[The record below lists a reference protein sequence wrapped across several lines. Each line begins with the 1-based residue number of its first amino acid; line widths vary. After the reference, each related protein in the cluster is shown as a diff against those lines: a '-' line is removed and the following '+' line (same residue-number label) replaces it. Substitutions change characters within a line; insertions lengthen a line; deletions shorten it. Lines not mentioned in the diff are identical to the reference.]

1 LKNRIEV
8 DLGVAIS
15 VVDLFQGAS
24 VAQVAEQVIQKLTDT
39 VPTEPALQPVS
50 RDRNMP
56 LCLAQERLWFLDQL
70 EPGNPF
76 YNVAIAIKLTG
87 PLNLVVLE
95 QSLNEIVKR
104 HEALRTSFAA
114 VKGCPIQVIAPTS
127 TLTLPVV
134 DLREFSSAEAE
145 AMHLATEEAQQ
156 PFDLSRLPLLR
167 PKLLCLNQ
175 KKHMLL
181 LAMHHIISD
190 GWSIGVFIRELAMIY
205 EAFSSG
211 KPSPLP
217 ELPIQY
223 ADFAAWQRQ
232 WLKSEVWKTQLNYW
246 KQQLSGNLPVLQLP
260 TDRPRP
266 AIQTFSGRK
275 HFLRLPKQLTKAVQ
289 SLNQREGVT
298 QFMTLLAVFKT
309 LLYCYTSQ
317 DDILVGSPVAGRTRP
332 ETEGLIGFFL
342 NTLVLRTDL
351 SGNPSFQ
358 ELLGRVREV
367 ALGAYAHQDVPFE
380 KLVEELQ
387 PERDLS
393 HNPLFQVMFILQNAA
408 IPEVE
413 ALPETSL
420 HQLSL
425 SPLEVDCGTSKF
437 DLKFSLWED
446 TEGFKGSIEYKTD
459 LFDATTIAGMARDF
473 EVLLNQVVVQPEIG
487 LNELAILLAEA
498 EKEQQHAK
506 EKEIEATSLQKLKLA
521 RRTAVRNA

>member
-1 LKNRIEV
+1 
-8 DLGVAIS
+8 
-15 VVDLFQGAS
+15 
-24 VAQVAEQVIQKLTDT
+24 
-39 VPTEPALQPVS
+39 
-50 RDRNMP
+50 
-56 LCLAQERLWFLDQL
+56 
-70 EPGNPF
+70 
-76 YNVAIAIKLTG
+76 
-87 PLNLVVLE
+87 
-95 QSLNEIVKR
+95 
-104 HEALRTSFAA
+104 
-114 VKGCPIQVIAPTS
+114 
-127 TLTLPVV
+127 
-134 DLREFSSAEAE
+134 
-145 AMHLATEEAQQ
+145 
-156 PFDLSRLPLLR
+156 
-167 PKLLCLNQ
+167 
-175 KKHMLL
+175 
-181 LAMHHIISD
+181 
-190 GWSIGVFIRELAMIY
+190 
-205 EAFSSG
+205 
-211 KPSPLP
+211 
-217 ELPIQY
+217 
-223 ADFAAWQRQ
+223 
-232 WLKSEVWKTQLNYW
+232 
-246 KQQLSGNLPVLQLP
+246 
-260 TDRPRP
+260 
-266 AIQTFSGRK
+266 
-275 HFLRLPKQLTKAVQ
+275 
-289 SLNQREGVT
+289 
-298 QFMTLLAVFKT
+298 MTLLAVFKT

-351 SGNPSFQ
+351 SGNPSFK

-413 ALPETSL
+413 ALPENSL

-473 EVLLNQVVVQPEIG
+473 EVLLNQVMVQPEIG